1 MIYNIPFWLYILT
14 IQLYY
19 QRERAI
25 KIQIS
30 QLEVINNI
38 NYDVTYVVIITITA
52 HKGRFGG
59 CRRCGGCWCFHCGG
73 CRRCRG
79 CRCFFHCGIICD
91 SK

>member
-38 NYDVTYVVIITITA
+38 NYDVTYVT
-52 HKGRFGG
+52 KGKS
-59 CRRCGGCWCFHCGG
+59 CGGC
-73 CRRCRG
+73 
-79 CRCFFHCGIICD
+79 
-91 SK
+91 